1 MGARPVLRGGGDGN
15 VTSLPDRRKLM
26 RRMQANKSGPRLRQ
40 ICSRR
45 TRGKTP
51 ALVAGSVAGALSC
64 TGIIYFLLWWPD
76 AFPLLPGPPALG
88 PSSRLTI
95 SAVLGSVT
103 TVGVIV
109 AARNG
114 KDRLLRQAEQRAEGG
129 EQIRAARVL
138 EQATGLG
145 LEECARL
152 IEAYLACRPA
162 SPASPASPAP
172 RALPEE
178 VRRLAEGGQQLWAVE
193 RLKELSGVRL
203 EEAMRLV
210 EEHLGMRPWWQD
222 LADTPGQKVA
232 AIQAYREQHGA
243 DLAEA
248 IRAVEEY
255 LRGRGSR
262 A

>member
-1 MGARPVLRGGGDGN
+1 
-15 VTSLPDRRKLM
+15 
-26 RRMQANKSGPRLRQ
+26 
-40 ICSRR
+40 
-45 TRGKTP
+45 
-51 ALVAGSVAGALSC
+51 LVALALGC
-64 TGIIYFLLWWPD
+64 TGITYFLLWWRD

-103 TVGVIV
+103 AVGVIV
-109 AARNG
+109 AARNW
-114 KDRLLRQAEQRAEGG
+114 KDRRLRQAERLADGG

-138 EQATGLG
+138 EQAIGLG

-152 IEAYLACRPA
+152 IEAYLTGRPA
-162 SPASPASPAP
+162 PPAPAPPAPAP
-172 RALPEE
+172 RALPDEVCRALPEE
-178 VRRLAEGGQQLWAVE
+178 VHRLAEGGQQLQAVE
-193 RLKELSGVRL
+193 RLRELSGVRL

-243 DLAEA
+243 DVAEA
-248 IRAVEEY
+248 ARAVEEY
-255 LRGRGSR
+255 VRGQRR
-262 A
+262 RR

>member
-1 MGARPVLRGGGDGN
+1 LG
-15 VTSLPDRRKLM
+15 
-26 RRMQANKSGPRLRQ
+26 
-40 ICSRR
+40 
-45 TRGKTP
+45 
-51 ALVAGSVAGALSC
+51 C
-64 TGIIYFLLWWPD
+64 TGIIYLLLWWPD
-76 AFPLLPGPPALG
+76 AFPLLPGPPALD

-103 TVGVIV
+103 TLGVIV
-109 AARNG
+109 AVRNW
-114 KDRLLRQAEQRAEGG
+114 KDRLLRQAERLAEGG
-129 EQIRAARVL
+129 DQIRAARVL

-152 IEAYLACRPA
+152 IEADFAGRPA
-162 SPASPASPAP
+162 PPAPPAS

-178 VRRLAEGGQQLWAVE
+178 VRRLAEGGRQLRAVE
-193 RLKELSGVRL
+193 RLRELSGLGL

-222 LADTPGQKVA
+222 LADIPGQKVA
-232 AIQAYREQHGA
+232 AVLAYREQHGA

-248 IRAVEEY
+248 TRAVEEY
-255 LRGRGSR
+255 LRGPGSR

>member
-1 MGARPVLRGGGDGN
+1 MG
-15 VTSLPDRRKLM
+15 
-26 RRMQANKSGPRLRQ
+26 
-40 ICSRR
+40 
-45 TRGKTP
+45 
-51 ALVAGSVAGALSC
+51 C

-88 PSSRLTI
+88 PSSRLAI
-95 SAVLGSVT
+95 SAVLGAAT

-109 AARNG
+109 AARNW
-114 KDRLLRQAEQRAEGG
+114 KDRRLRQAERLAEGG

-152 IEAYLACRPA
+152 IEAYLTGRPA
-162 SPASPASPAP
+162 PPAP

-178 VRRLAEGGQQLWAVE
+178 VRRLAEGGQQLRAVE
-193 RLKELSGVRL
+193 RLRELSGVSL

-222 LADTPGQKVA
+222 LADTPGEKVA

-243 DLAEA
+243 DVAEA
-248 IRAVEEY
+248 TRAVEEY

-262 A
+262 ASPS

>member
-1 MGARPVLRGGGDGN
+1 
-15 VTSLPDRRKLM
+15 
-26 RRMQANKSGPRLRQ
+26 MQANKSGPRLRQ

-45 TRGKTP
+45 TRGQ
-51 ALVAGSVAGALSC
+51 ALVLVAGCVAGALGC

-88 PSSRLTI
+88 PSSRLAI
-95 SAVLGSVT
+95 SAVLGAAT

-109 AARNG
+109 AARNW
-114 KDRLLRQAEQRAEGG
+114 KDRRLRQAERLAEGG

-138 EQATGLG
+138 EQAIGLG

-152 IEAYLACRPA
+152 IEAYLTGRPA
-162 SPASPASPAP
+162 PPAP

-178 VRRLAEGGQQLWAVE
+178 VRRLAEGGQQLQAVE
-193 RLKELSGVRL
+193 RLRELSGVRL

-222 LADTPGQKVA
+222 LADTPGEKVA

-248 IRAVEEY
+248 TRAVEEY
-255 LRGRGSR
+255 LRGPGSR

>member
-1 MGARPVLRGGGDGN
+1 
-15 VTSLPDRRKLM
+15 
-26 RRMQANKSGPRLRQ
+26 
-40 ICSRR
+40 
-45 TRGKTP
+45 
-51 ALVAGSVAGALSC
+51 LSC

-76 AFPLLPGPPALG
+76 AFPLLPGPPTLDT
-88 PSSRLTI
+88 SSRLTI

-109 AARNG
+109 AARNW
-114 KDRLLRQAEQRAEGG
+114 KDRRLRQAERLAEGG
-129 EQIRAARVL
+129 EQIRAARML
-138 EQATGLG
+138 EHATGLG
-145 LEECARL
+145 LEECAGL

-162 SPASPASPAP
+162 PPASPPPPAP

-222 LADTPGQKVA
+222 LADTSGQIA

>member
-1 MGARPVLRGGGDGN
+1 
-15 VTSLPDRRKLM
+15 
-26 RRMQANKSGPRLRQ
+26 MQANKSGPRLRQ

-45 TRGKTP
+45 RRGKTP

-76 AFPLLPGPPALG
+76 AFPLLPGPPTFS

-109 AARNG
+109 AARNW
-114 KDRLLRQAEQRAEGG
+114 KDRRLRQAERLAEGG

-152 IEAYLACRPA
+152 IEAYLAGRPA
-162 SPASPASPAP
+162 PPAPPAP

-178 VRRLAEGGQQLWAVE
+178 VRRLAEGGQQLRAVE
-193 RLKELSGVRL
+193 RLKELSGVRQ

-243 DLAEA
+243 DVAEA
-248 IRAVEEY
+248 ARAVEEY

-262 A
+262 ARPW

>member
-1 MGARPVLRGGGDGN
+1 
-15 VTSLPDRRKLM
+15 
-26 RRMQANKSGPRLRQ
+26 MQANKSGQRLRQ

-109 AARNG
+109 AVRNG
-114 KDRLLRQAEQRAEGG
+114 KDRLLRQAERLAEGG

-152 IEAYLACRPA
+152 IEAYLAGLPVPPA
-162 SPASPASPAP
+162 PPAPSAPSAPPAPSAP

-178 VRRLAEGGQQLWAVE
+178 VRWLAEGGQQLRAVE
-193 RLKELSGVRL
+193 RLKELSGVRQ

-222 LADTPGQKVA
+222 LADTPGQKIA

-248 IRAVEEY
+248 IRTVEEY